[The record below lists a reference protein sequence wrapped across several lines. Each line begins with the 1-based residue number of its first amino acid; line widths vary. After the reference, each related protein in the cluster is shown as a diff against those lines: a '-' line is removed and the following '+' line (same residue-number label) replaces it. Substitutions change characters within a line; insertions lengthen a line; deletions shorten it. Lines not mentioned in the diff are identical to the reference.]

1 MMGNSFK
8 RSSAD
13 ALLRGFAVLASTMRA
28 STTCASMMLAFVI
41 FVSVILPVHAFSVIY
56 KGEKTSLDARV
67 IEGAFK
73 KHQSLNAW
81 QHFNTE
87 RIKKDAAF
95 QQQVFAQENAQKIT
109 VTAPDGHL
117 FDALFVD
124 RGSDKAIM
132 LGQGFHA
139 RKEYLLPFLKLFEGY
154 DLLFFD
160 YKGHRELMWTYLHN
174 RRNTLTTYFIEPQK
188 EVRALGA
195 FLRNRK
201 KYTSVIGLG
210 MCYSGLIFCGAQAAS
225 ERDGKM
231 LFDKLILDST
241 IHSMQEVAFQVFKD
255 PLLCCNHKTGGAPK
269 FVQWML
275 STTPVRFLAGAL
287 GWIFLGQQF
296 SGITITEYLKH
307 IHVPILFICAG
318 DDKFIASDV
327 PMRMYEAAQ
336 KDSCCMISFP
346 CQHTLNHI
354 KHKELYAHL
363 VREFIE
369 LDLLTAFVRDVTGK
383 ID

>member
-1 MMGNSFK
+1 
-8 RSSAD
+8 
-13 ALLRGFAVLASTMRA
+13 
-28 STTCASMMLAFVI
+28 MMLATGVLAFVILVSMI

-56 KGEKTSLDARV
+56 KNQTAPLYERV
-67 IEGAFK
+67 IDRSITK
-73 KHQSLNAW
+73 YQSLNAW

-87 RIKKDAAF
+87 RIKKDMAF
-95 QQQVFAQENAQKIT
+95 QQLVFAQENAQKIT
-109 VTAPDGHL
+109 VTTPDGHL
-117 FDALFVD
+117 IDALFVD
-124 RGSDKAIM
+124 RGSNKAIM

-139 RKEYLLPFLKLFEGY
+139 RKEYLLPFLKLFADY

-160 YKGHRELMWTYLHN
+160 YKGHRELMRTYL
-174 RRNTLTTYFIEPQK
+174 RDGRGTLTTYFIEPQK

-269 FVQWML
+269 FVQSML
-275 STTPVRFLAGAL
+275 SATPVRFLTRAL
-287 GWIFLGQQF
+287 GWVFLGQQF

-307 IHVPILFICAG
+307 IDAPVLFICAG
-318 DDKFIASDV
+318 DDKFIASDA
-327 PMRMYEAAQ
+327 PLRMYEAAQ